1 MSADKSID
9 PLQGL
14 DGFAVWA
21 WMDNYCRVN
30 PLHEVAN
37 RAESFIYQRRGAASP
52 TAASCCQG
60 RRRGLR
66 ALGTRESGES
76 GSILQEAAPGS
87 AAMGM

>member
-37 RAESFIYQRRGAASP
+37 RAESFIYQHPR
-52 TAASCCQG
+52 
-60 RRRGLR
+60 
-66 ALGTRESGES
+66 
-76 GSILQEAAPGS
+76 
-87 AAMGM
+87 